1 MSANKLEN
9 SLTQLLDDWQRSQ
22 DGVKSTA
29 FNALIVAC
37 YSQLHRMAASRAHA
51 VGAVTLSPTEILHE
65 AIISVGESAHSL
77 KNSRHFLAT
86 MSLKMRSLLV
96 DHARA
101 NLRDKR
107 GGGDWVRVTMSAI
120 DNEVAEEAVDLVELD
135 QALQSLDAKYPRCAQ
150 VLHLLYFASMER
162 DDIAELLQISRPTV
176 DRELRFGRA
185 YAREFLENIQGNVA

>member
-37 YSQLHRMAASRAHA
+37 YSELHRMAAARAYA

-65 AIISVGESAHSL
+65 AIISVGESTPSL

-86 MSLKMRSLLV
+86 MSLKMRNLLV

-107 GGGDWVRVTMSAI
+107 GGDWVRVTMSAI

-162 DDIAELLQISRPTV
+162 DEIAELLQISRPTV

>member
-1 MSANKLEN
+1 VSANKQEN
-9 SLTQLLDDWQRSQ
+9 SLTQLLGDWQSSQ
-22 DGVKSTA
+22 DGVKGTA

-37 YSQLHRMAASRAHA
+37 YGQLHRMAVARAHA

-65 AIISVGESAHSL
+65 AIISVGESAQSL

-86 MSLKMRSLLV
+86 MSLQMRNLLV

-101 NLRDKR
+101 NARDKR
-107 GGGDWVRVTMSAI
+107 GGDWVRITMSAL
-120 DNEVAEEAVDLVELD
+120 DNHAADEAVDMVALD
-135 QALQSLDAKYPRCAQ
+135 QALQSLDSKYPRCAQ
-150 VLHLLYFASMER
+150 VLHLLYFAGMER

-185 YAREFLENIQGNVA
+185 YARDFLENMQSSAP